1 MTGDQAATD
10 SVTQDTTQNVA
21 PESVVSQPEVTS
33 RAYNA
38 DSTGRL
44 SQYATRQL
52 PTDPIAAD
60 TTAVKKAEPEMWV
73 INVAGDT
80 LQTTGSMTARCVSWL
95 APRYDDY
102 YYDYNYYDDWD
113 QWAPKDTVR
122 IEIPAG
128 TFPVPKALSAEAD
141 APMSSRDAS
150 ICTSTHLEVDDGL
163 EAVMTESNQMPNS
176 VLVGGLLL
184 FFVFIAMNFG
194 EVRRLFK
201 NFGQDVWSVRR
212 RRGNAFDDRTTNE
225 NRTLG
230 LLMLMASGGEGIF
243 MADAFG
249 IEPSNVGGV
258 GMMAAI
264 ALGYNVFQLLCY
276 ILVGYVFTDQTGKRQ
291 WLRGYVS
298 SQSMLGLL
306 LLPAGLVALVH
317 PGVSEWM
324 MWGALVLFV
333 AARLV
338 FIAKGVKIF
347 YQNLPSLVYF
357 ILYLC
362 ALEIIP
368 LLIAC
373 GGAASVASRY

>member
-1 MTGDQAATD
+1 MTDGQVAAD
-10 SVTQDTTQNVA
+10 SVTRDTTQIAVPTA
-21 PESVVSQPEVTS
+21 VVSQPERSCGTYS
-33 RAYNA
+33 A
-38 DSTGRL
+38 DSEARSAHDTSL
-44 SQYATRQL
+44 QQSA
-52 PTDPIAAD
+52 DPIASD
-60 TTAVKKAEPEMWV
+60 TTAVKTPEPEMWV
-73 INVAGDT
+73 VNLAGDT
-80 LQTTGSMTARCVSWL
+80 LGTTGSVTARSVSWL

-113 QWAPKDTVR
+113 QWARNDTVR

-141 APMSSRDAS
+141 APASRRDAA

-163 EAVMTESNQMPNS
+163 DAVMTESNQMPDS

-243 MADAFG
+243 MADACG
-249 IEPSNVGGV
+249 IEPSNVGAV
-258 GMMAAI
+258 GLMAAI

-324 MWGALVLFV
+324 MWGALGLFV
-333 AARLV
+333 SARLV